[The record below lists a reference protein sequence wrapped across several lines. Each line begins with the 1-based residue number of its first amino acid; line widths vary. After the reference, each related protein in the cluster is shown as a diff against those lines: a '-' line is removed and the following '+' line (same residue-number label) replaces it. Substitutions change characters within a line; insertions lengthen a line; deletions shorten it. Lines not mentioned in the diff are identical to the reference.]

1 MHPTLAHLFI
11 LGSRYMTL
19 LKKNI
24 DTIFSLA
31 IGLFLTFIVGL
42 LILDD
47 RENKFSLNPP
57 TANQSFYIL
66 GNSMFGTGFD
76 LGTFREAFPKNNT
89 EFAYYN
95 GYYTSM
101 WHLAVNV
108 GMNKDNAPDT
118 IIWGFRPTY
127 AITPSF
133 RQNVSTDEQIL
144 SLNAPNVHNEILKRA
159 GDPAFLKEESLKLLS
174 SDVDKF
180 SNNEEIAMEPFEIT
194 GAILIGFIK
203 AQFNAMNGEQGL
215 RDLVINLFSKLLSN
229 NEMKDDNDDLIKSS
243 DLLIRYVTGG
253 KITSM
258 DALVVDNGEK
268 FIKGDEADFSDS
280 FIPSIV
286 DAIERI
292 GSNQLVVIFRPVSTF
307 QEPLPKN
314 TEQFYKDAVK
324 YLERNAINY
333 IDLMDNQSLTKDM
346 YAKGD
351 HLTEE
356 GRKLITKLIIDEAK
370 LMNRN
375 QKKVDRARKETG
387 VNSSRSNQRAN
398 CLDLSYVA
406 LSGAEFNISS
416 EQTTKNEQKFVV
428 QVPSKTYADKVRC
441 IFNGNKIENFILNG
455 SKMSSTIRPRLPL
468 QLGVFTPFKKLTH
481 RPFTST
487 TKDNAIIKYFMKF
500 DFIAPKDEKYCVVLR
515 HKSPN
520 ERKNSIK
527 IGTDRN
533 NLSIVNLPVTGNQ
546 VKDHI
551 INTVPLNMKAEEK
564 ISLWMTHRENT
575 FTYGVSMQV
584 CN

>member
-1 MHPTLAHLFI
+1 
-11 LGSRYMTL
+11 MTF
-19 LKKNI
+19 LKKNS

-31 IGLFLTFIVGL
+31 IGLFLTFLAGVL
-42 LILDD
+42 VSDKQ
-47 RENKFSLNPP
+47 ENKFALNPP
-57 TANQSFYIL
+57 TEKQSFYIL

-76 LGTFREAFPKNNT
+76 LGKFREAFPEKNT

-108 GMNKDNAPDT
+108 GMNKDNAPNT

-127 AITPSF
+127 AIMPSF
-133 RQNVSTDEQIL
+133 RQNVFTDEQIL
-144 SLNAPNVHNEILKRA
+144 SRNAPYVHNKILRRA
-159 GDPAFLKEESLKLLS
+159 GDPAFPEEESLGLLS
-174 SDVDKF
+174 SDIDK
-180 SNNEEIAMEPFEIT
+180 SNNNEEIVIEPFEIT
-194 GAILIGFIK
+194 GAILIEFIK
-203 AQFNAMNGEQGL
+203 APFNAMNGKQDL
-215 RDLVINLFSKLLSN
+215 RDLIINLFSKLLSY
-229 NEMKDDNDDLIKSS
+229 NEMKDDNGDPIKPSN
-243 DLLIRYVTGG
+243 LLIRYVTGG

-268 FIKGDEADFSDS
+268 FIKGDEVVFSDS
-280 FIPSIV
+280 FIPPTV
-286 DAIERI
+286 NAIENM

-307 QEPLPKN
+307 QEPLPRN
-314 TEQFYKDAVK
+314 TEQFYKDAIT
-324 YLERNAINY
+324 YLENNSIHY

-356 GRKLITKLIIDEAK
+356 GRQLITKLIIDETK

-375 QKKVDRARKETG
+375 QKKVDRAKKEFR
-387 VNSSRSNQRAN
+387 VSSLLSNQRSN

-428 QVPSKTYADKVRC
+428 QVPSKTYSDKIRC
-441 IFNGNKIENFILNG
+441 IFNGNKVKNFILNG
-455 SKMSSTIRPRLPL
+455 SKMSSTIRPRPPL
-468 QLGVFTPFKKLTH
+468 QLRVFTPITELTH

-487 TKDNAIIKYFMKF
+487 TKDNAIIKYFTKF

-520 ERKNSIK
+520 ERTNSIK
-527 IGTDRN
+527 IGSHPN
-533 NLSIVNLPVTGNQ
+533 NLSIVDLPVTGNQ
-546 VKDHI
+546 VKDHM
-551 INTVPLNMKAEEK
+551 INTFPLHMKAEEK

-575 FTYGVSMQV
+575 FTYGISMQE